1 MEGRDPIQVDQLEK
15 WAHKNL
21 KFNKS
26 RCKGL
31 HFGWGNARCESRLVE
46 SNPTEK
52 DIESSLAAQK
62 ANGILD
68 CIKRGVASKSNMF
81 ATSFDARMS
90 GAVAYK
96 VSLKIGK

>member
-1 MEGRDPIQVDQLEK
+1 MSASQKVYRPVKLSGAVGTMEGRDPIQVDQLEK

-31 HFGWGNARCESRLVE
+31 HFGRGNARCESRLVE

-68 CIKRGVASKSNMF
+68 CIKRGVASKS
-81 ATSFDARMS
+81 
-90 GAVAYK
+90 K
-96 VSLKIGK
+96 